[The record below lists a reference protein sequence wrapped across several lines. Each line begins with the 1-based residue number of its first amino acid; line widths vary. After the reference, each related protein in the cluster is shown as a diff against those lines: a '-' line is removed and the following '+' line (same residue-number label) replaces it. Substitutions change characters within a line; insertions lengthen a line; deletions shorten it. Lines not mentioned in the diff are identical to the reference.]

1 MPAAMASPAKTVLA
15 CALLAAALLPAAAS
29 WSRGPRTSPPVR
41 ARPRPRGHRVQ
52 RLHHA
57 GAEPADPARQR
68 LLQGPAGQKGE
79 ALYGVFLEACNNSTE
94 SLPTA
99 SSFKIID
106 NQGNEFEPT
115 ELPEDND
122 FAYHPTELGP
132 DHASRRPGRSL
143 SSGRRPDRC
152 CSSSSRSP
160 TPTTGRSSSRSRRR
174 PRLRIPNRSSSSSWI
189 SSRWGIPAPLERG
202 VHDQLRRR
210 GGRRAAGARAHEMA
224 TPTAMRGRPTGA

>member
-15 CALLAAALLPAAAS
+15 CALLAAALF
-29 WSRGPRTSPPVR
+29 
-41 ARPRPRGHRVQ
+41 
-52 RLHHA
+52 A
-57 GAEPADPARQR
+57 GCSKLEQGTEDEPAREGLALDLAGIEYNVFITRELNPQIPPDNAYYK
-68 LLQGPAGQKGE
+68 GPLAKKGE

-132 DHASRRPGRSL
+132 DQCQPEAGTVAQL
-143 SSGRRPDRC
+143 GRRPDRC
-152 CSSSSRSP
+152 CSSSCRSP

-189 SSRWGIPAPLERG
+189 SSR
-202 VHDQLRRR
+202 
-210 GGRRAAGARAHEMA
+210 
-224 TPTAMRGRPTGA
+224 